1 MIDGLIRFCLDKA
14 MTSYYAAMEEQVS
27 IIVSIITALLT
38 GGFIILFLDNQ
49 HVGATVIERYH
60 FVMQPFMHRLSNY
73 FKFLSSAKTYFSI
86 TKGTKKDEAEY
97 VFKFHDLMD
106 KLGHYAYPC
115 IMSGQDYPASKF
127 TAKQLENICNDINNV
142 WYYWDRKQNYMIDYC
157 SYDTRKAEQ
166 LCKLGRECLKEV
178 FPLKY
183 NKQVFSLSL
192 ISDVS
197 GTFFAEIYQ
206 PIQHVPYEY
215 EYWCKQEKYFQKT
228 TYSII
233 GLCLFTLL
241 IILLLRYFVPLW
253 VMNYLDKN
261 KYMRILHIAECAGGV
276 ERYLQMLLPRLEKK
290 GIKQYF
296 ICSRNY
302 DESLYS
308 KIVDGVQQMD
318 LTQSFSPLRVIKK
331 VRAIRREIKKVNPDI
346 LYCHSSFAGGL
357 GRMAAIGLHCKVV
370 YNPHGWAFN
379 IK

>member
-1 MIDGLIRFCLDKA
+1 MKIVYFVLDKA
-14 MTSYYAAMEEQVS
+14 LSSYYSAMEEQVS
-27 IIVSIITALLT
+27 IIIPIIVALLT
-38 GGFIILFLDNQ
+38 GGFIILFLENQ
-49 HVGATVIERYH
+49 HIGANVIERYH

-73 FKFLSSAKTYFSI
+73 FKFLSSAKVYFSI
-86 TKGTKKDEAEY
+86 NRGTKKEDAEY
-97 VFKFHDLMD
+97 VFLFNDLMD
-106 KLGHYAYPC
+106 KLGHFAYPC
-115 IMSGQDYPASKF
+115 IVSGQDYPASKF

-166 LCKLGRECLKEV
+166 FCTLGRECLKEV

-183 NKQVFSLSL
+183 NKQEFSLSL

-253 VMNYLDKN
+253 VMN
-261 KYMRILHIAECAGGV
+261 ILTVLCVITLV
-276 ERYLQMLLPRLEKK
+276 YSLYKFTKLEK
-290 GIKQYF
+290 
-296 ICSRNY
+296 
-302 DESLYS
+302 L
-308 KIVDGVQQMD
+308 
-318 LTQSFSPLRVIKK
+318 
-331 VRAIRREIKKVNPDI
+331 ARE
-346 LYCHSSFAGGL
+346 LF
-357 GRMAAIGLHCKVV
+357 R
-370 YNPHGWAFN
+370 
-379 IK
+379 